1 MKFGATI
8 INSEQGEYLQAS
20 ISRKYSSKDESIAQ
34 IDKNEEEENDFEDW
48 QAFKF
53 LCKAEIELFVASQ
66 THGLLFINSIN
77 HICANLSE

>member
-1 MKFGATI
+1 MLLYKFRTRWI
-8 INSEQGEYLQAS
+8 FAS
-20 ISRKYSSKDESIAQ
+20 FNSRKYSFKDESIAQ

-77 HICANLSE
+77 HICADLSE